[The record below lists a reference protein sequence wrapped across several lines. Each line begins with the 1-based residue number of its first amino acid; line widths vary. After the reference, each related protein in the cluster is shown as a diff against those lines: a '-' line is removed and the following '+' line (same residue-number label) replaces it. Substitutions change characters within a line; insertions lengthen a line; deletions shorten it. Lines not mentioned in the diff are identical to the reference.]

1 MNAIKY
7 LFWTREKKRN
17 NISLLMYF
25 YLDLKSQYASEK
37 TIPHPMLKWTLY
49 ILSKPKIL
57 SNMETNVS
65 VFIDCEDK
73 IKQNLV
79 SEKKFSFKMVP
90 FT

>member
-1 MNAIKY
+1 
-7 LFWTREKKRN
+7 
-17 NISLLMYF
+17 
-25 YLDLKSQYASEK
+25 
-37 TIPHPMLKWTLY
+37 
-49 ILSKPKIL
+49 
-57 SNMETNVS
+57 METNVS